1 MRMCGA
7 FGKQQLKVCGERKS
21 SWSPL
26 TYSARF
32 LKKPL
37 GGDTRGLPG
46 ASATAGGP
54 ITSCPL
60 FSSSCI
66 ILRKPVINTDILHTR
81 STKTYTRTKC
91 GKSHVPPGIIS

>member
-54 ITSCPL
+54 NTSCPL
-60 FSSSCI
+60 VSSK
-66 ILRKPVINTDILHTR
+66 LYNTPKARNQYGYL
-81 STKTYTRTKC
+81 TY
-91 GKSHVPPGIIS
+91 